1 MGVPFLHRFRA
12 SSGQTPWQTAPLA
25 ETTCDWPLSLVG
37 VNGPQLLTFTII
49 GLGETAPRGPG
60 LFIYAR
66 RGADGQWQA
75 LYIGETSDLRH
86 RLSFNE
92 IAADALMSG
101 ATDIHVLQT
110 TNDVDARREACEQMI
125 RINLPSLNGSAK
137 VAPTRRGNAA

>member
-1 MGVPFLHRFRA
+1 MGVPFLHRLRA
-12 SSGQTPWQTAPLA
+12 PAGHAPA
-25 ETTCDWPLSLVG
+25 QAMAMAQTTCDWPLSLVG
-37 VNGPQLLTFTII
+37 ADGPQLLTFRII
-49 GLGETAPRGPG
+49 GLGETAPRGSG

-66 RGADGQWQA
+66 RGSDGQWQA

-110 TNDVDARREACEQMI
+110 KSDTEERRQTCEQMI
-125 RINLPSLNGSAK
+125 RINRPTLNETASLT
-137 VAPTRRGNAA
+137 PTRKGNAA